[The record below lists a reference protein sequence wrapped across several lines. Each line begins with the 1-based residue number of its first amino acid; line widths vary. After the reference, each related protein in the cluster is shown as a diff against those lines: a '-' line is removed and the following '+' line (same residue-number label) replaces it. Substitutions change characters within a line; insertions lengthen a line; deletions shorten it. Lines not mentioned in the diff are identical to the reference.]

1 MLPELPEHCTIPSPC
16 RNLLSHG
23 GYEHTHSRLGV
34 GVAETVRTTVSVIAE
49 ILLRNLR
56 TVESVLRGCGLHLV
70 LADPNH
76 NAPLRI
82 GFWIQIRQVFVTESY
97 LTGGNAIY
105 APLQIRACIA
115 DICAAIPEFETTFIA
130 MTRGAVL
137 TIGAPPLACSKAR
150 TRLSCGL
157 NSYGLHSTVPF
168 RIRSTVSSPT
178 V

>member
-1 MLPELPEHCTIPSPC
+1 MLLHATHARRVVGCLACSRNSGSIAQFLPRAGISRRT
-16 RNLLSHG
+16 G
-23 GYEHTHSRLGV
+23 GMSTPTGFRLGV
-34 GVAETVRTTVSVIAE
+34 GVAETVRTTVLVIAE

-137 TIGAPPLACSKAR
+137 TIGAPPRMFQGTNPPL
-150 TRLSCGL
+150 L
-157 NSYGLHSTVPF
+157 PD
-168 RIRSTVSSPT
+168 
-178 V
+178 